1 MSVPHHTP
9 EYIRLLNSVRST
21 VTSTLSNQL
30 QPMNDLTITQ
40 TIYLE
45 LKFDTPDYPTRTIDM
60 LRTLTVTGTD
70 RLSVWHSLT
79 SQYNLTFENVCLFSP
94 PLLSKILGFSWL
106 PYLFLG
112 SRARLQSFLLL
123 GSLAPPLICRPVLL
137 SLHSTFLFLFTLV
150 VVLTGQ
156 QCLINMHKNYEYC
169 PKQMCEVV
177 APIFS
182 RS

>member
-1 MSVPHHTP
+1 MSRTTLR
-9 EYIRLLNSVRST
+9 EYKQLLNSVRST

-156 QCLINMHKNYEYC
+156 ISW
-169 PKQMCEVV
+169 VV
-177 APIFS
+177 TDLTM
-182 RS
+182 